1 MDGMSEMMGLG
12 IQFVFTWGHLHSEIG
27 ALWIV
32 FFAAFL
38 LFGFAL
44 VLDCVLCIS
53 LVSVRAFGIA
63 AGLTAGSFLCRRAGD
78 GSFFSVIIPL
88 RHFFFCFLR
97 IT

>member
-53 LVSVRAFGIA
+53 LVSVGAFGYRRRLDRRFVPLSA
-63 AGLTAGSFLCRRAGD
+63 CR
-78 GSFFSVIIPL
+78 
-88 RHFFFCFLR
+88 
-97 IT
+97 